1 MIMILND
8 MITILISKWKLR
20 TPLIGV
26 SLVALL
32 VIAGCGATDTAD
44 DDELRIVATTS
55 IWADVVRQITGDDA
69 IVEVLIPQGADAHD
83 FEPTSQQVAAL
94 QRADLVVANGLG
106 LEAGLEDIMQS
117 AAEDGANV
125 FEVAPE
131 LDPLPFT
138 DHGHD
143 EEGEESGDETDVPDH
158 GDLDPHVW
166 FDLSRVD
173 TAAGLIAARLA
184 ELDDSIDWEA
194 RATDYSAT
202 LLQTDEDVQRV
213 LDEVADEDRRLV
225 TNHEALG
232 YFAARYG
239 FETIAVVI
247 PGGSTL
253 GDPSSAALA
262 TLVEEIEHE
271 GVRTIFAETTQ
282 PTRLAEAV
290 AAEVGAEVS
299 VVELYTESLGDP
311 GSDAGTLAGMV
322 LADARLVAEALTR

>member
-1 MIMILND
+1 MILNN
-8 MITILISKWKLR
+8 MITILISKFELR
-20 TPLIGV
+20 TAALGA

-32 VIAGCGATDTAD
+32 LIAGCGASQAG
-44 DDELRIVATTS
+44 DDELHVVATTS
-55 IWADVVRQITGDDA
+55 IWGDVVGQITGDDA

-106 LEAGLEDIMQS
+106 LEAGLGDILQS
-117 AAEDGANV
+117 AADDGANI

-131 LDPLPFT
+131 LDPLPFA

-143 EEGEESGDETDVPDH
+143 EQEVDDEDEPDDE
-158 GDLDPHVW
+158 DLDPHVW

-173 TAAGLIAARLA
+173 IAAGLIAARLA
-184 ELDDSIDWEA
+184 EVDDSIDWDT
-194 RATDYSAT
+194 RVSDYSAT
-202 LLQTDEDVQRV
+202 LQQTDEEVQRV
-213 LDEVADEDRRLV
+213 LDEVAEEDRKLV

-262 TLVEEIEHE
+262 ALVEEIEHE

-299 VVELYTESLGDP
+299 VVELYTESLGEP
-311 GSDAGTLAGMV
+311 GSDAETLAGMI
-322 LADARLVAEALTR
+322 LADARLVADALTR